1 MLLNCVQDLT
11 AHSPSWWDAANPCL
25 SHSAAQGVITGHFS
39 SLQIFSS
46 PANLHTPE
54 ALLPCSVCFPG
65 TSVAHVAAPQV
76 SGIPLG
82 VPHAMQNLRQ
92 PCHSELIVYTHTH
105 TKNPTTT
112 KKNPTTNQQNQGLK
126 YRKGIPQ
133 KVKVVGS

>member
-1 MLLNCVQDLT
+1 VLLNWVQDLT
-11 AHSPSWWDAANPCL
+11 AHSPSWWDAANPFL

-82 VPHAMQNLRQ
+82 VPHAMQDLRQ
-92 PCHSELIVYTHTH
+92 PCHSELIVYTHTKK
-105 TKNPTTT
+105 TQQQQKNR
-112 KKNPTTNQQNQGLK
+112 TTNQQNQGLK

>member
-11 AHSPSWWDAANPCL
+11 AHSPSWWDAANPFL

-46 PANLHTPE
+46 PANLRTPE

-92 PCHSELIVYTHTH
+92 PCHSELIVYTHTQKK
-105 TKNPTTT
+105 TQQQQKNR
-112 KKNPTTNQQNQGLK
+112 TTNQQNQGLK